1 MTTNPYYIIKG
12 PVITEETTI
21 QTSTRNKYVF
31 RVDPDANKHQ
41 IRDAVEKMFP
51 GVKVLGVNTINYDG
65 KLKRMGRHR
74 GRRPDWK
81 KAYVT
86 LRPGDTIDLI

>member
-74 GRRPDWK
+74 GRRSDWK

>member
-21 QTSTRNKYVF
+21 QTSARNKYVF

-51 GVKVLGVNTINYDG
+51 GVKVTGVNTINYDG

-86 LRPGDTIDLI
+86 LRAGDTIDLI